1 LEEIASILEVSDYA
15 KKKLALPVM
24 AYAAQKY
31 QAKAQSFCNDYYG
44 LCFRKKP

>member
-1 LEEIASILEVSDYA
+1 LEEIASILEASDYA

-31 QAKAQSFCNDYYG
+31 QAIAQVFCDDYYC
-44 LCFRKKP
+44 LRFRRKP